1 VRAGDLLLVSGL
13 SPRVAVFAMKDGT
26 PAGDI
31 SAPGELAAAP
41 YMTDSFGLPQV
52 VLVSRDVAKGTR
64 VFALRRSVDP
74 PMNTP
79 LPVLPNPILI
89 VKPETP
95 GASGTP
101 PVTDT
106 AAPAQSPPAPVPPT
120 TTPSPT
126 APSTPSALSPSA
138 PSTPGR

>member
-1 VRAGDLLLVSGL
+1 
-13 SPRVAVFAMKDGT
+13 
-26 PAGDI
+26 
-31 SAPGELAAAP
+31 
-41 YMTDSFGLPQV
+41 MTESFGLPQV

-95 GASGTP
+95 DASATP
-101 PVTDT
+101 TVTDP
-106 AAPAQSPPAPVPPT
+106 PAQSPPAPAQPT
-120 TTPSPT
+120 SPPSPT
-126 APSTPSALSPSA
+126 PPSSTPSPSTPSPSTPSPST
-138 PSTPGR
+138 PSTPGQ